1 MHVGHF
7 LEEKLETYQNMTLG
21 SKGTNPQKIIF
32 ICVTII

>member
-1 MHVGHF
+1 
-7 LEEKLETYQNMTLG
+7 LETYQNMTLG